1 VRIKLDHDR
10 GIPLYRQIYEAV
22 ARGLGTGVLA
32 PGEQL
37 PTIHQLASE
46 LRVNPN
52 TVARSY
58 RDLERDGHISAQRG
72 RGTFAAPRPTA
83 SANARA
89 NAQESVLR
97 DLFDRSVHEAGL
109 HGITPREIADYF
121 HKAVEDET

>member
-1 VRIKLDHDR
+1 MRIKLDHDR
-10 GIPLYRQIYEAV
+10 GVPLYRQIYDAV

-83 SANARA
+83 PLDARA
-89 NAQESVLR
+89 SVLR